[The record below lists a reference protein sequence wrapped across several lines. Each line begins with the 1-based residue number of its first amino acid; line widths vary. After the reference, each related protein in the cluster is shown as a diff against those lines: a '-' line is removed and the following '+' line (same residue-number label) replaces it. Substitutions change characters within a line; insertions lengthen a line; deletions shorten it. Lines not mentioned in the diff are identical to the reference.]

1 MTEEQY
7 WRHVLPI
14 HKLRALY
21 EAEQRR
27 GMRGGWP
34 VTAPH
39 TIWVMGRVLR
49 ERIAAETPEP
59 VQTNSAVGA
68 AQRETVASK

>member
-7 WRHVLPI
+7 WRHVLPL

-21 EAEQRR
+21 EAERER

-49 ERIAAETPEP
+49 EREALENSAAGSARREP
-59 VQTNSAVGA
+59 V
-68 AQRETVASK
+68 ASQ